1 MHIIKTRTE
10 RGRPGTEAKIM
21 LYNNITVCT
30 GHDHL
35 LGQTSVQWSEGVSED
50 QVDGEVQRMIN
61 NMNSGK
67 LKGTLLINEED
78 RNVKMNF

>member
-1 MHIIKTRTE
+1 
-10 RGRPGTEAKIM
+10 M

-30 GHDHL
+30 GHDDL